1 MMNLIVIFL
10 VMLLLFGLFFIKRS
24 SSKNPQKIAE
34 GFGSLRV
41 RRNEDHEKGITE
53 EEIRTVLVSL
63 NLAPFVIKLFDGT
76 ENLTKHGFYNVF
88 LPPYSMIDQTKEEQA
103 IYETGRYIPLFET
116 MDDFLEVLA
125 YDNVLQGFIR
135 YCPEDDL
142 PLANYEVLTWDGT
155 FIEQILEWYE
165 NNKTDGDIL
174 NICKLFGLKHS
185 KEILESI
192 HMNLGSKY
200 TDEDRKNWVSK
211 TIDEIDGRIKQNQQ

>member
-1 MMNLIVIFL
+1 
-10 VMLLLFGLFFIKRS
+10 
-24 SSKNPQKIAE
+24 
-34 GFGSLRV
+34 
-41 RRNEDHEKGITE
+41 
-53 EEIRTVLVSL
+53 
-63 NLAPFVIKLFDGT
+63 
-76 ENLTKHGFYNVF
+76 
-88 LPPYSMIDQTKEEQA
+88 MIDQTKEQQA